1 MDENIRSLKDC
12 QVALAL
18 GSCRSI
24 NLKIPRVGGIHE
36 ALKIAAFCQENDL
49 LVWLG
54 GMFESGVGRALNL
67 QFASQPTFSFP
78 GDISAT
84 ERYFYEDIITE
95 PFILEQGTMTVPQ
108 GLGIGVTLSQTNL
121 LKYSQYQKSCN
132 DKIAPMTMQRSI
144 I

>member
-67 QFASQPTFSFP
+67 QFASQPTFSFQVIFQQRNAIFMK
-78 GDISAT
+78 ISS
-84 ERYFYEDIITE
+84 RNLYFRAR
-95 PFILEQGTMTVPQ
+95 TMTVPQ

-132 DKIAPMTMQRSI
+132 DNKIAPMTMQRSI

>member
-67 QFASQPTFSFP
+67 QFASQPTFSFQVIFQP
-78 GDISAT
+78 RNA
-84 ERYFYEDIITE
+84 
-95 PFILEQGTMTVPQ
+95 IL
-108 GLGIGVTLSQTNL
+108 
-121 LKYSQYQKSCN
+121 
-132 DKIAPMTMQRSI
+132 
-144 I
+144 